1 MHENADDPKKIKVE
15 HIMALINETIKDL
28 PVILHNVPKTLSVIG
43 RNPNSLGKLIDD
55 DGLTIIKSITE
66 PTLANDINRLYSL
79 GYRLRGVPFGGTLS
93 GAKKKSRRK
102 PRKSIQKKL
111 HNKRYKRSRITKK
124 RKRRH

>member
-1 MHENADDPKKIKVE
+1 MPENADDPNIINNE
-15 HIMALINETIKDL
+15 HIMRLVNKTIEEL
-28 PVILHNVPKTLSVIG
+28 PVILHNDPKTLSVIG